1 MIAFGNRLS
10 DSLLDALSYAR
21 ELQPLPWLVA
31 AMGKGQAPPP
41 PLLIPCEPKLKGRSP
56 SRANLSP

>member
-1 MIAFGNRLS
+1 
-10 DSLLDALSYAR
+10 
-21 ELQPLPWLVA
+21 VA

-56 SRANLSP
+56 SHANLSP